1 MARKRA
7 KLTRYDPLAPSFK
20 YQRGYKRAVKR
31 RAQSQIDPLLGEVN
45 TEGREA
51 AGAHNTRA
59 QELTGWY
66 NHAGQEAKAGFD
78 RLQQATQGLLGS
90 ASGYQGDAQ
99 GALASALRQ
108 QQGDAT
114 TEAAKL
120 GVSAPAQQPG
130 LLESLQATG
139 SGNQLGLTGDIAGL
153 LGRSSAD
160 IGITGLRGAE
170 AGQQEGDRY
179 RAITD
184 ELTKRRRDIMGTLP
198 GLREQARG
206 AIDQEELGKAGQRF
220 QQGLAR
226 DQFGLQEDQFG
237 LDKQRFGEEKKT
249 GRAQRKLARQQF
261 GEDVRSHKV
270 GERQQDEQLGISHD
284 QVANERERIRQE
296 GINAVAKGIA
306 DDSEAKAKSF
316 NAGVESLQAF
326 LKPSKAETRK
336 NGSIKSTYKRSF
348 DDAFDSLTME
358 LGLSPGMAYRVLRT
372 AKQFRAKLSVVLAL
386 ARRHVRIGEP
396 TVRVVTNGLPAA

>member
-7 KLTRYDPLAPSFK
+7 KLKRYDPLAPSFK
-20 YQRGYKRAVKR
+20 YQRGYKRAIKR

-66 NHAGQEAKAGFD
+66 NHAGDAAKAGFD
-78 RLQQATQGLLGS
+78 RLQQATKGLLGS

-108 QQGDAT
+108 QQGDAQS
-114 TEAAKL
+114 EAAKL

-160 IGITGLRGAE
+160 IGITGLRGVE

-249 GRAQRKLARQQF
+249 GKAQRKLARLQF

-284 QVANERERIRQE
+284 QVANERQRIHNELVTAIDQTE
-296 GINAVAKGIA
+296 KDNAVAK
-306 DDSEAKAKSF
+306 AKAF
-316 NAGVESLQAF
+316 NSGVEALQSF
-326 LKPSKAETRK
+326 LKPTKAETRK

-348 DDAFDSLTME
+348 ADAYDTLTYQ
-358 LGLSPGMAYRVLRT
+358 LGMSPNEALRVLRT
-372 AKQFRAKLSVVLAL
+372 AKQFRKKANNKLL
-386 ARRHVRIGEP
+386 RRKISKGTPGYEDPHAHKGRP
-396 TVRVVTNGLPAA
+396 